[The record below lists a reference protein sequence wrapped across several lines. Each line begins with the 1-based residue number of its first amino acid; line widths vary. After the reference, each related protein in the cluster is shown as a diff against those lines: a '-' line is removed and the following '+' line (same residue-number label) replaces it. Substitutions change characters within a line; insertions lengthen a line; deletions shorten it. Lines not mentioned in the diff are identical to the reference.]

1 MRWEFEL
8 MTAQAD
14 RKDNKDKNR
23 MHAKRLGREL
33 AMQYLFQHSF
43 TEEAGEKRSW
53 DEFFEQASF
62 EHELKEN
69 RFARKG
75 REYAQTLLKGIFAN
89 ITEIDEAIND
99 KATKW
104 DLNRMALVDRNILRV
119 ATYEMLFIP
128 DVPPIVSINE
138 AVEIARDYSGQ
149 KAGNFINGV
158 LNGIKDS
165 LDRPAREAVDKL

>member
-1 MRWEFEL
+1 MVE
-8 MTAQAD
+8 TD
-14 RKDNKDKNR
+14 KKSGKNK

-33 AMQYLFQHSF
+33 AMQFLFQHSF
-43 TEEAGEKRSW
+43 SEDGEKRSW
-53 DEFFEQASF
+53 DEFFEQAGL
-62 EHELKEN
+62 EHDLKAN
-69 RFARKG
+69 RFSRKG
-75 REYAQTLLKGIFAN
+75 SEYAQELLAGIFEN
-89 ITEIDEAIND
+89 IDAVDKAIND

-119 ATYEMLFIP
+119 AAYEMLFVP

-138 AVEIARDYSGQ
+138 AVEIARDYSGR
-149 KAGNFINGV
+149 KAGNFVNGV

>member
-1 MRWEFEL
+1 
-8 MTAQAD
+8 MTANAD
-14 RKDNKDKNR
+14 KDKMR

-33 AMQYLFQHSF
+33 AMQFLFQHGFS
-43 TEEAGEKRSW
+43 EEGDLEKEW
-53 DEFFEQASF
+53 DNFFEQACF
-62 EHELKEN
+62 EHELKDN

-75 REYAQTLLKGIFAN
+75 REYAQALIKGILEN
-89 ITEIDEAIND
+89 IKDIDAAINE
-99 KATKW
+99 KAQKW
-104 DLNRMALVDRNILRV
+104 DMDRMALVDRNILRV
-119 ATYEMLFIP
+119 AAYEMLFVP

-138 AVEIARDYSGQ
+138 AVEIGRDYSGQ

>member
-1 MRWEFEL
+1 
-8 MTAQAD
+8 MTAKA
-14 RKDNKDKNR
+14 DKNTVR

-33 AMQYLFQHSF
+33 AMQFLFQHGFS
-43 TEEAGEKRSW
+43 EENNLQKAWE
-53 DEFFEQASF
+53 EFFEHASF
-62 EHELKEN
+62 EHDLKEN

-75 REYAQTLLKGIFAN
+75 KEYAQELLKGILKK
-89 ITEIDEAIND
+89 IDDIDTTINE

-104 DLNRMALVDRNILRV
+104 DLGRMALVDRNIMRV
-119 ATYEMLFIP
+119 ATYEMLFVP

-138 AVEIARDYSGQ
+138 AVEIARDYSGK

>member
-1 MRWEFEL
+1 
-8 MTAQAD
+8 
-14 RKDNKDKNR
+14 

-33 AMQYLFQHSF
+33 AMQFLFQHVFS
-43 TEEAGEKRSW
+43 EETDSKKAW
-53 DEFFEQASF
+53 DNFFEQASS
-62 EHELKEN
+62 EHDLKEN

-75 REYAQTLLKGIFAN
+75 REYAQELLKGIFGKL
-89 ITEIDEAIND
+89 EDIDAVIND
-99 KATKW
+99 KAKKW
-104 DLNRMALVDRNILRV
+104 DLDRMGLVDRNVMRV
-119 ATYEMLFIP
+119 ATYEMLFVP

-149 KAGNFINGV
+149 KSGSFINGV

>member
-1 MRWEFEL
+1 
-8 MTAQAD
+8 MTAKA
-14 RKDNKDKNR
+14 DKNAVR

-33 AMQYLFQHSF
+33 TMQFLFQHGFS
-43 TEEAGEKRSW
+43 EEPESQKVW
-53 DEFFEQASF
+53 EDFFEQASF

-75 REYAQTLLKGIFAN
+75 KEYAQELLKGIFGK
-89 ITEIDEAIND
+89 IDEIDSAINE
-99 KATKW
+99 KAKKW
-104 DLNRMALVDRNILRV
+104 DLDRMALVDRNILRV
-119 ATYEMLFIP
+119 ATYEMLFVP

-138 AVEIARDYSGQ
+138 AVEIARDYSGE

>member
-1 MRWEFEL
+1 
-8 MTAQAD
+8 MTA
-14 RKDNKDKNR
+14 KDDKNAVR

-33 AMQYLFQHSF
+33 TMQFLFQHGFS
-43 TEEAGEKRSW
+43 EEKNMEKAW
-53 DEFFEQASF
+53 DKFFEQASF
-62 EHELKEN
+62 VHDLKDN

-75 REYAQTLLKGIFAN
+75 REYAQELLKGILEK
-89 ITEIDEAIND
+89 IEAIDTAINE
-99 KATKW
+99 KAQKW

-119 ATYEMLFIP
+119 ATYEMLFVP

-138 AVEIARDYSGQ
+138 AVEIARDYSGE

>member
-1 MRWEFEL
+1 
-8 MTAQAD
+8 MTEKA
-14 RKDNKDKNR
+14 DKNAVR

-33 AMQYLFQHSF
+33 TMQFLFQYGFS
-43 TEEAGEKRSW
+43 EKDDSQKAW
-53 DEFFEQASF
+53 DDFFEQASF
-62 EHELKEN
+62 EHDLKEN

-75 REYAQTLLKGIFAN
+75 REYAQELLKGIFDK
-89 ITEIDEAIND
+89 IVDIDAVVNE
-99 KATKW
+99 KAKKW
-104 DLNRMALVDRNILRV
+104 DFDRMALVDRNILRV
-119 ATYEMLFIP
+119 ATYEMLFVP

-138 AVEIARDYSGQ
+138 AVEIARDYSGE

>member
-1 MRWEFEL
+1 M
-8 MTAQAD
+8 
-14 RKDNKDKNR
+14 
-23 MHAKRLGREL
+23 
-33 AMQYLFQHSF
+33 
-43 TEEAGEKRSW
+43 
-53 DEFFEQASF
+53 
-62 EHELKEN
+62 
-69 RFARKG
+69 
-75 REYAQTLLKGIFAN
+75 LLKGIFTN
-89 ITEIDEAIND
+89 ITEIDEAINE

-128 DVPPIVSINE
+128 DVPPVVSINE

>member
-1 MRWEFEL
+1 
-8 MTAQAD
+8 MTAKAE
-14 RKDNKDKNR
+14 KNSVR

-33 AMQYLFQHSF
+33 AMQFLFQYNFSD
-43 TEEAGEKRSW
+43 EKDIGKAW
-53 DEFFEQASF
+53 EKFIEQASS
-62 EHELKEN
+62 EHELKDN

-75 REYAQTLLKGIFAN
+75 REYAQQLLKGIFNN
-89 ITEIDEAIND
+89 IEAIDAAINE
-99 KATKW
+99 KAKKW
-104 DLNRMALVDRNILRV
+104 DLDRMALVDRNVLRV
-119 ATYEMLFIP
+119 AAYEMLFVP

>member
-1 MRWEFEL
+1 
-8 MTAQAD
+8 MTATAD
-14 RKDNKDKNR
+14 NSKMR

-33 AMQYLFQHSF
+33 AMQFLFQHGFS
-43 TEEAGEKRSW
+43 EESDLSREW
-53 DEFFEQASF
+53 NDFFEQAGF
-62 EHELKEN
+62 EHELKDN

-75 REYAQTLLKGIFAN
+75 SEYAQTLIKGIFEN
-89 ITEIDEAIND
+89 IKDIDAVIND
-99 KATKW
+99 KAQKW
-104 DLNRMALVDRNILRV
+104 DLDRMALVDRNILRV
-119 ATYEMLFIP
+119 AVYEMLFVP

-138 AVEIARDYSGQ
+138 AVEIGRDYSGQ

>member
-1 MRWEFEL
+1 
-8 MTAQAD
+8 MTAKA
-14 RKDNKDKNR
+14 DKNAVR

-33 AMQYLFQHSF
+33 TMQFLFQHSF
-43 TEEAGEKRSW
+43 SEETNLENAWE
-53 DEFFEQASF
+53 DFFEQASV
-62 EHELKEN
+62 EHDLKEN

-75 REYAQTLLKGIFAN
+75 REYAQVLIKGIFEK
-89 ITEIDEAIND
+89 IDEIDVVINENA
-99 KATKW
+99 KKW
-104 DLNRMALVDRNILRV
+104 DLDRMALVDRNILRV
-119 ATYEMLFIP
+119 ASYEMLFVP

-138 AVEIARDYSGQ
+138 AVEIARDYSGE

>member
-1 MRWEFEL
+1 
-8 MTAQAD
+8 
-14 RKDNKDKNR
+14 
-23 MHAKRLGREL
+23 
-33 AMQYLFQHSF
+33 MQFLFQHGFS
-43 TEEAGEKRSW
+43 EEEDQEKAW
-53 DEFFEQASF
+53 DQFFEQASF
-62 EHELKEN
+62 EHDLKDN

-75 REYAQTLLKGIFAN
+75 REYAQELLKGILE
-89 ITEIDEAIND
+89 EIDAIDTAINE
-99 KATKW
+99 KAQKW

-119 ATYEMLFIP
+119 ATYEMLFVP

-138 AVEIARDYSGQ
+138 AVEIARDYSGE